1 MQLELICLFCN
12 SGESIVP
19 IECWR
24 WGSTMDTPSGD
35 AAANGDSAGSGAGRR
50 SGSGGGR
57 GATPNNSG
65 GGGAG
70 GGSNNSMNASHAA
83 AAAAALGL
91 LDPSALFG
99 NDHFSHH
106 ILGFLSFFL
115 SLPILLLFSYVL
127 ALLIHSLGLKEQKK
141 TIFVLF
147 YIIILSFP
155 SPFDLI
161 WSDSVASISLKCVS
175 WIGIYIFHPLGFP
188 VTVVITVSGVDCY

>member
-1 MQLELICLFCN
+1 MDDIERRGNVEGWVTERLLIESEACWRYNWMQLELICLFCN

-141 TIFVLF
+141 NNFCFVL
-147 YIIILSFP
+147 YYYSFI
-155 SPFDLI
+155 SE
-161 WSDSVASISLKCVS
+161 SI
-175 WIGIYIFHPLGFP
+175 
-188 VTVVITVSGVDCY
+188 